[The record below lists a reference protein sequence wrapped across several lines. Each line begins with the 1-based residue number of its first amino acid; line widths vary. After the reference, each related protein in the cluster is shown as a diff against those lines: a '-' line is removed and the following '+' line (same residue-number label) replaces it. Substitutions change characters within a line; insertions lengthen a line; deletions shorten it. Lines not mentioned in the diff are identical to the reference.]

1 MTVATITTD
10 INIGPFKIPSNG
22 QNMIMNNYA
31 QRNNIIVE
39 LVIPEPMMSQ
49 ALATVQWIHKE
60 NKLTEVIL
68 SSIHQLPV
76 DEDRINEL
84 LNLEVDM
91 IARYVS
97 NYVNINKLL
106 GISLVCAGIFI
117 IIFSFVNNYMLGMI
131 LYSVIFAFGAA
142 SENALS
148 TLLQNSVPDT
158 MRGRA
163 ISLQALIWGFSG
175 FSGLLG
181 GYLSEIYGIQIV
193 ILISGIVLILI
204 SPIIKPISSNS
215 QRMQIM

>member
-84 LNLEVDM
+84 LNNMEDVVFHFALEG
-91 IARYVS
+91 
-97 NYVNINKLL
+97 INGKGKTFL
-106 GISLVCAGIFI
+106 IKTIKEAKIF
-117 IIFSFVNNYMLGMI
+117 M
-131 LYSVIFAFGAA
+131 
-142 SENALS
+142 
-148 TLLQNSVPDT
+148 
-158 MRGRA
+158 
-163 ISLQALIWGFSG
+163 
-175 FSGLLG
+175 
-181 GYLSEIYGIQIV
+181 
-193 ILISGIVLILI
+193 
-204 SPIIKPISSNS
+204 NS
-215 QRMQIM
+215 QNLESTKTTWLDLHKTMNNS